1 VVKIRIRFLVVALIC
16 IIVASVTGVLLLNA
30 RENLGN
36 TLLYDRTAARTVK
49 AAFEMKVVADDYL
62 LNHGERAQA
71 QWQSSYDSLS
81 EALEQVEL
89 DDPRG
94 QAILTRMQRAT
105 EDSAAIFSELTAR
118 SAQPVE
124 AGSVDDSLLR
134 QIEAR
139 LQSQLTVK
147 LQSIV
152 SDAFDLT
159 ELAEERMNEAA
170 QLTSILIAVLI
181 FSVSAVVLGAGLW
194 TYRTIVPP
202 LRKLQQGTEIIGA
215 GDLDYE
221 IGMTVEDEIGDLS
234 RAFDHMTARLK
245 ETTVSRDRLAEEI
258 VEREKVEARLK
269 ETLDSLARSNAE
281 LEQFAY
287 VASHDLQEP
296 LRMISSYTQLL
307 AKRYQDRLD
316 SDANEFIDY
325 AVDGA
330 SRMQILINDLL
341 LYSRVTTRG
350 EDPQLTDT
358 QVVFDQTIVNL
369 KFAIEESGAEV
380 TSDPLPTVM
389 ADATQLGQ
397 VFQNLVGNAIKFRG
411 QEPPRIHVGA
421 QQENNHWLLS
431 VRDNGIGIDPQYH
444 DRVFVIFQ
452 RLHGR
457 DGYQGTGIG
466 LAICKKIVERHGGRI
481 WIESAFGEGT
491 TFYFTVPCGG
501 G

>member
-1 VVKIRIRFLVVALIC
+1 
-16 IIVASVTGVLLLNA
+16 
-30 RENLGN
+30 
-36 TLLYDRTAARTVK
+36 
-49 AAFEMKVVADDYL
+49 
-62 LNHGERAQA
+62 
-71 QWQSSYDSLS
+71 
-81 EALEQVEL
+81 
-89 DDPRG
+89 
-94 QAILTRMQRAT
+94 
-105 EDSAAIFSELTAR
+105 
-118 SAQPVE
+118 
-124 AGSVDDSLLR
+124 
-134 QIEAR
+134 
-139 LQSQLTVK
+139 
-147 LQSIV
+147 
-152 SDAFDLT
+152 
-159 ELAEERMNEAA
+159 
-170 QLTSILIAVLI
+170 
-181 FSVSAVVLGAGLW
+181 
-194 TYRTIVPP
+194 
-202 LRKLQQGTEIIGA
+202 
-215 GDLDYE
+215 
-221 IGMTVEDEIGDLS
+221 
-234 RAFDHMTARLK
+234 
-245 ETTVSRDRLAEEI
+245 
-258 VEREKVEARLK
+258 
-269 ETLDSLARSNAE
+269 
-281 LEQFAY
+281 
-287 VASHDLQEP
+287 
-296 LRMISSYTQLL
+296 
-307 AKRYQDRLD
+307 
-316 SDANEFIDY
+316 
-325 AVDGA
+325 
-330 SRMQILINDLL
+330 MQILINDLL